1 MTRGGR
7 GMMALC
13 AVTLGAAG
21 PALGQ
26 VAFPSA
32 PAPSLLER
40 EIVESRM
47 AVRRIVVEGARAIPE
62 AAIREVAQ
70 RFEGRSLDEGD
81 LRDIERRLTQL
92 YLDRGYATSGVVLKR
107 RPSGGEAIFAAV
119 EGTIDQVRFVE
130 QPRYGSAAWLASLLV
145 PDPKAAARLEDL
157 QERMTAMRESGF
169 VERINAELVPLPQV
183 GSSELRVSVEE
194 PHPWDLELRYD
205 NYHSPAVGAK
215 RPSAIFTHR
224 NVTGWGDRLLAR
236 VGRSEGLHDA
246 RIDYTVPIPRSAWR
260 LGARYERSD
269 SLAID
274 PPEFRALDITSY
286 ARTAGGEIGYAWISR
301 PTLSFST
308 TAAFEKRESES
319 RLLGMPFSFVAGI
332 PDAISRV
339 DVARATAE
347 LNASRTDQVAF
358 LRLQASRG
366 RTNVVAD
373 AGDNAPARSFQ
384 SFALQGQYAVRLA
397 EWGLQALARFDGQ
410 FSNDRLLPLEKK
422 ALGGVETVRGFRENL
437 LLRDRAAAATLE
449 LRAPAWRWE
458 ERVRLVVSAFADA
471 GWARDVAQ
479 RDDGLPRR
487 IASVGVGFALVL
499 PAGLA
504 LRVDYARPNVR
515 WLTGRRDWQDRGLH
529 FQVSWRPT
537 ALLP

>member
-1 MTRGGR
+1 MTRGR
-7 GMMALC
+7 RAMMALC
-13 AVTLGAAG
+13 AVALSASG

-26 VAFPSA
+26 APFPSA

-40 EIVESRM
+40 EIMETRTV
-47 AVRRIVVEGARAIPE
+47 VRRIVVEGARALPE
-62 AAIREVAQ
+62 AAIREVAR
-70 RFEGRSLDEGD
+70 RFEGRSLDEGE
-81 LRDIERRLTQL
+81 LREIERRLTQL

-107 RPSGGEAIFAAV
+107 IASDGSATFAAV

-130 QPRYGSAAWLASLLV
+130 PPRHGSAAWIASLLV
-145 PDPKAAARLEDL
+145 PDPKAPARLEDL
-157 QERMTAMRESGF
+157 QERMTALRESGI

-183 GSSELRVSVEE
+183 GASELRVSVEE

-215 RPSAIFTHR
+215 RPSVVFTHR

-246 RIDYTVPIPRSAWR
+246 RIDYTVPIPRSPWR
-260 LGARYERSD
+260 LGAHYERSD

-308 TAAFEKRESES
+308 SAGFEKRESES

-339 DVARATAE
+339 DVARAVAE

-366 RTNVVAD
+366 RTNVAAD
-373 AGDNAPARSFQ
+373 AGDNAPARNFQ

-422 ALGGVETVRGFRENL
+422 ALGGIETVRGFRENL

-479 RDDGLPRR
+479 RDEGLPRR
-487 IASVGVGFALVL
+487 ISSVGVGLALVL
-499 PAGLA
+499 PAGFA

-515 WLTGRRDWQDRGLH
+515 WLTERRDWQDRGLH